1 MVYRRLGG
9 VKVKSTK
16 KQQDNINQ
24 LLKLIKENPELK
36 IVPMVDLEIRGDDY
50 AYYMGE
56 WGTAEIDEYHCA
68 DGRIYF
74 KKHDFDELIDKW
86 IDDNY
91 ERYPKSPDEL
101 LEERAIAEI
110 DTIEWTKAII
120 VRINSI

>member
-1 MVYRRLGG
+1 M
-9 VKVKSTK
+9 KSTK
-16 KQQDNINQ
+16 KQQNNINQ

-36 IVPMVDLEIRGDDY
+36 IVPMVDSEIRGDDY

-68 DGRIYF
+68 DERIYF
-74 KKHDFDELIDKW
+74 KKHDFEELIDKW

-101 LEERAIAEI
+101 LEERAMAEI
-110 DTIEWTKAII
+110 DTLEWTKAI
-120 VRINSI
+120 VVHINSI